1 MTMTLTEK
9 NRQTNK
15 KQEVQ
20 SSENKKQI
28 IKRLRKEP
36 KMIKKSVDD
45 AQKKT
50 CKKQGNLMS
59 FNKNQSYES

>member
-20 SSENKKQI
+20 SSENKNQI
-28 IKRLRKEP
+28 ITRLRK
-36 KMIKKSVDD
+36 
-45 AQKKT
+45 
-50 CKKQGNLMS
+50 
-59 FNKNQSYES
+59 